1 MQLCLRVG
9 GHERDNGHASECEA
23 GNLFNPGFKRAVTSQ
38 ARLAQ
43 TLRSGADESCK
54 NRQVIL
60 IESRDGLLHDR
71 RQKGGYLRFVKLNK
85 TLTTKCAL
93 DGQLELDWRAV
104 IGGNCFPVD
113 DFQRQFGSGGLSQR
127 G

>member
-43 TLRSGADESCK
+43 TLRSGGDESCK

-71 RQKGGYLRFVKLNK
+71 RQKGSDLRFVKFNK
-85 TLTTKCAL
+85 ALPTKCAL
-93 DGQLELDWRAV
+93 DSQLELDWRAIV
-104 IGGNCFPVD
+104 GGKCSAFD
-113 DFQRQFGSGGLSQR
+113 DFQWQLGSGTFSQR
-127 G
+127 